1 MFLAL
6 SNTLMYES
14 KHILHFNFDGKIN
27 QYDIDSSIAPSQVMR
42 CGRVDK

>member
-1 MFLAL
+1 MFLDL

-14 KHILHFNFDGKIN
+14 KHILDLEEKQN